1 VTRVDV
7 AIVGAGPAGL
17 ATAIGAATRGLS
29 VHVFDKQ
36 AFPIDKAC
44 GEGLMPSG
52 LSALERLGA
61 LRLLDRSDSAEFH
74 SITYVQE
81 NGARA
86 VGLLPP
92 PGGLG
97 VRRLA
102 LSAALRA
109 RAVEAGVVLHE
120 KTGVRAHRVLADGV
134 ELETDAEHVTAQVL
148 VGADGLNSL
157 TRQREGLAGPVAV
170 QRRFGVRRHVKLK
183 PWAPTVEVHFSDGV
197 EAYVTPAGVERV
209 GVAFLWDATSDVAA
223 DSSFDA
229 LLARFPA
236 LAEKLR
242 GAAFDSSPRG
252 AGPLMQHVSR
262 RVSRRFALV
271 GDAAGYVD
279 AITGE
284 GLTQAFDA
292 AEALVAVLPG
302 AIAARGEMSAF
313 AEYERAAEAS
323 FTRYARLANSLL
335 WLARRPRLRRAI
347 VNSLAKSP
355 GLFKTVL
362 SYVL

>member
-1 VTRVDV
+1 MRVDV

-17 ATAIGAATRGLS
+17 ATAIGAATRGLT

-36 AFPIDKAC
+36 GFPIDKAC

-61 LRLLDRSDSAEFH
+61 LKFLDRADSAEFH

-81 NGARA
+81 SGVRA
-86 VGLLPP
+86 VGTLPA

-120 KTGVRAHRVLADGV
+120 KTGVRTHRHVIDGV
-134 ELETDAEHVTAQVL
+134 ELETESEVVHAQVL
-148 VGADGLNSL
+148 IAADGLNSL
-157 TRQREGLAGPVAV
+157 CRQREGLAGPVAKH
-170 QRRFGVRRHVKLK
+170 RRFGVRRHLRVK
-183 PWAPTVEVHFSDGV
+183 PWAATVEVHFAEGV

-209 GVAFLWDATSDVAA
+209 GVAFLWDA
-223 DSSFDA
+223 SSAVSEESGFDA
-229 LLARFPA
+229 LLARFPE
-236 LAEKLR
+236 LAERVR
-242 GAAFDSSPRG
+242 GADFDSSSRG
-252 AGPLMQHVSR
+252 AGPLMQHVQR
-262 RVSRRFALV
+262 RVAPRFALV

-292 AEALVAVLPG
+292 SEALVSVLPEV
-302 AIAARGEMSAF
+302 IAARGAVEAF
-313 AEYERAAEAS
+313 GAYERAAEKS
-323 FTRYARLANSLL
+323 FVRYARLANSLL
-335 WLARRPRLRRAI
+335 WLARRPQLRKFVVA
-347 VNSLAKSP
+347 SLAKSP
-355 GLFKTVL
+355 ALFERVL
-362 SYVL
+362 ASAL